1 MRRTELKSN
10 MSMLETFAKRIGYT
24 FIVIAMVSV
33 TSFITGLLLM
43 LLWNWIMPNLGVSTL
58 TYMQSWGL
66 MLMSHLLFSR
76 TVNVSDSN

>member
-1 MRRTELKSN
+1 MIEKI
-10 MSMLETFAKRIGYT
+10 AKRIGYT
-24 FIVIAMVSV
+24 FMVIALVSV

-43 LLWNWIMPNLGVSTL
+43 VLWNWIMPNIGVGTL

-76 TVNVSDSN
+76 TVELRN

>member
-1 MRRTELKSN
+1 MA
-10 MSMLETFAKRIGYT
+10 MLERFAKRIGYT
-24 FIVIAMVSV
+24 FIVIAIVSV

-43 LLWNWIMPNLGVSTL
+43 LLWNWIMPSLGVSTL

-76 TVNVSDSN
+76 TVNVSDSK

>member
-1 MRRTELKSN
+1 MVEKI
-10 MSMLETFAKRIGYT
+10 AKRIGYT
-24 FIVIAMVSV
+24 FMVIALASV

-43 LLWNWIMPNLGVSTL
+43 VLWNWIMPNLGVSTL

-76 TVNVSDSN
+76 TVEINKN

>member
-1 MRRTELKSN
+1 

-76 TVNVSDSN
+76 TVNVSDSK